1 MGNPDLR
8 KLPNNRVKP
17 LAARVSLTNTNKANG
32 AIGAIATPLESDSAQ
47 WLAIG
52 WTRTLPETT
61 ETLTQKD
68 DTHE

>member
-8 KLPNNRVKP
+8 KLPDNRVKKD
-17 LAARVSLTNTNKANG
+17 ARVSLTNTNKANG
-32 AIGAIATPLESDSAQ
+32 AIGAIATPLESDAAQ

-68 DTHE
+68 DIHE

>member
-1 MGNPDLR
+1 MGNSDLR
-8 KLPNNRVKP
+8 KLPDNRVKQK
-17 LAARVSLTNTNKANG
+17 ATRVSLTNTNKENG
-32 AIGAIATPLESDSAQ
+32 AIGAIATPFESDVAQ

>member
-8 KLPNNRVKP
+8 RLPGNRVKKD
-17 LAARVSLTNTNKANG
+17 ARVSLTNTNKANG
-32 AIGAIATPLESDSAQ
+32 TIGAIATPLESDAAQ

-61 ETLTQKD
+61 ETLTPKD
-68 DTHE
+68 NTHD

>member
-8 KLPNNRVKP
+8 KLPDNRVKKD
-17 LAARVSLTNTNKANG
+17 ARVSLTNTNKANG
-32 AIGAIATPLESDSAQ
+32 TIGAIASPFESDVAP
-47 WLAIG
+47 WLAKG
-52 WTRTLPETT
+52 WKRTAHETT

>member
-8 KLPNNRVKP
+8 KLPDNRVKKD
-17 LAARVSLTNTNKANG
+17 ARVSLTNTNKANG

>member
-8 KLPNNRVKP
+8 KLPDNRVKKD
-17 LAARVSLTNTNKANG
+17 ARVSLTNTNKANG
-32 AIGAIATPLESDSAQ
+32 AIGAIATPLESDAAQ